1 MWQFLADHVHHRVHL
16 LGESPAAWD
25 EVGPEFVEI
34 GGGDLWYPTLEEY
47 AAGWPALPLMSAP
60 RPLAEAVHRAVE
72 EVSPRLSPHL
82 WSPDDSEATAIR
94 HLRKVLTLPAPPGE
108 ATGPER
114 VAARLAKVRQD
125 RDEIRGTA
133 DALGTG
139 VLAELLRTVADL
151 LAPLDDLPAEN
162 LRPEAAGI
170 VPAALYDAER
180 ATGFL
185 NHHLNGVATAD
196 RS

>member
-1 MWQFLADHVHHRVHL
+1 MSDTAELVCFTDDRALTAALWQFLADHVHHRVHL
-16 LGESPAAWD
+16 LGESAAAWD

-72 EVSPRLSPHL
+72 ETAARLSPHL
-82 WSPDDSEATAIR
+82 WSPDDSEAVAIR
-94 HLRKVLTLPAPPGE
+94 HLGKVLTLPAPPGE

-151 LAPLDDLPAEN
+151 
-162 LRPEAAGI
+162 
-170 VPAALYDAER
+170 YDAER

-185 NHHLNGVATAD
+185 THHLNGVATAD